1 MSFCTSL
8 AEVASVTA
16 EPKGAFLIKGRNAE
30 EKTCLLYIATSFR
43 LIFFLQTDLYNL
55 FQQVKNNLLILY
67 RLLTLLN
74 LALVQRDLKPKSL
87 PSVRGFCKD
96 CLLQKCI

>member
-43 LIFFLQTDLYNL
+43 LIFLQTDLYNL

-74 LALVQRDLKPKSL
+74 FAVVQKDLKPKSL
-87 PSVRGFCKD
+87 SNLSLSQRV
-96 CLLQKCI
+96 L